1 MKLIKELL
9 PGCFLLQ
16 PNRFEDQR
24 GCFVKTYHQGLLA
37 ALGVNLEIRE
47 EFFSISHKNVLR
59 GMHFQLPPH
68 AHDKLVYCTR
78 GAVRDVLLDL
88 RGGEGY
94 GRVASAELTGAN
106 GQLIFIPKGIAHG
119 FVALTDETLM
129 LYKTSTVHAP
139 SHDAGIRWDSFGF
152 DWGFGDHPIVSVRD
166 NEHPSFP
173 EFSSPF

>member
-9 PGCFLLQ
+9 SGCFLLQ

-78 GAVRDVLLDL
+78 GAVLDVLLEL
-88 RGGEGY
+88 RRGEGY
-94 GRVASAELTGAN
+94 GRVASAQLSGEN

-119 FVALTDETLM
+119 FVALTDQALM

-139 SHDAGIRWDSFGF
+139 ESDSGIRWDSFGF
-152 DWGFGDHPIVSVRD
+152 DWDVDQPIISTRD
-166 NEHPSFP
+166 EKHAT
-173 EFSSPF
+173 FSDFVSPF